1 MDIVATEVGA
11 RAQASR
17 TRGILRRTVDVRLKR
32 SPYGMVACALGVGFV
47 LGGGLFTKLS
57 GRLVALGLRVAL
69 RSALPFLERQ
79 IIRIVPG
86 SRQNNNERKI

>member
-1 MDIVATEVGA
+1 VAPEVQA
-11 RAQASR
+11 RARVRQ
-17 TRGILRRTVDVRLKR
+17 TRGIMRRTINGQLLRN
-32 SPYGMVACALGVGFV
+32 PYGMVACALGMGFV

-79 IIRIVPG
+79 IVRIVPG
-86 SRQNNNERKI
+86 SRLNNNERKN